1 MYPQL
6 LETIKG
12 LDESS
17 ISVERKKQLENL
29 AELLSNELIKN
40 DTVNLNYICTH
51 NSRRSHLAQVWSH
64 TLSHYY
70 NLNIESFSGGTES
83 TAVYFMVINT
93 LKHQGFQIGEL
104 KREINPL
111 HYLKSGEN
119 TQPLLLFS
127 KAYYHSFNPKSDY
140 IAIMTCSHAD
150 ENCPVVIGANKRF
163 ALTFEDPKAFDH
175 TDLAEQKYL
184 ERSLEI
190 AAQLN
195 FVFKRLSNA

>member
-29 AELLSNELIKN
+29 TELLSNELINK
-40 DTVNLNYICTH
+40 DSLSLNFICTH

-93 LKHQGFQIGEL
+93 LKNQGFEIGEL
-104 KREINPL
+104 QRETNPL
-111 HYLKSGEN
+111 YYLKSGEN

-127 KAYYHSFNPKSDY
+127 KAYHHDFNPKNDY

-150 ENCPVVIGANKRF
+150 ENCPLVIGAKKRS

-195 FVFKRLSNA
+195 FVFKSISN

>member
-6 LETIKG
+6 LQTIKG
-12 LDESS
+12 LDKSS
-17 ISVERKKQLENL
+17 ISVERKKQLGNL
-29 AELLSNELIKN
+29 AELLSKELITD
-40 DTVNLNYICTH
+40 DTVNLNFICTH

-70 NLNIESFSGGTES
+70 NLNVESFSGGTES

-93 LKHQGFQIGEL
+93 LKNQGFEIGEL
-104 KREINPL
+104 QRETNPL
-111 HYLKSGEN
+111 YYLKSGEN

-127 KAYYHSFNPKSDY
+127 KTYHHSFNPESDY
-140 IAIMTCSHAD
+140 IAIMTCSQAD
-150 ENCPVVIGANKRF
+150 ENCPFVIGAKKRF

-175 TDLAEQKYL
+175 TDLKEQKYL

-190 AAQLN
+190 ATQLN
-195 FVFKRLSNA
+195 FVFKCISNQ

>member
-6 LETIKG
+6 LQTIKG

-17 ISVERKKQLENL
+17 ISVERKKQLGNL
-29 AELLSNELIKN
+29 AELLSKELITD
-40 DTVNLNYICTH
+40 DTVNLNFICTH

-70 NLNIESFSGGTES
+70 KLNVENFSGGTES

-93 LKHQGFQIGEL
+93 LKNQGFQIGEFQ
-104 KREINPL
+104 REINPL
-111 HYLKSGEN
+111 YYLKSDEN

-127 KAYYHSFNPKSDY
+127 KAYHHSFNPKSDY
-140 IAIMTCSHAD
+140 VAIMTCSHAD
-150 ENCPVVIGANKRF
+150 ENCPVVIGAKKRF
-163 ALTFEDPKAFDH
+163 ALTFEDPKVYDN
-175 TDLAEQKYL
+175 TDIAEQKYL

-195 FVFKRLSNA
+195 FVFKRLSKT